1 MAKGSII
8 SPFKVS
14 GLERFVGSMTGITR
28 EDIERDG
35 FGLLGKSRKRIKAER
50 EIAAAEADVEAG
62 IKAYEDFEFQTVNP
76 FRDGSITNPYATMQ
90 VNLQA
95 AEFQR
100 QQQEQEQA
108 DLLAALSGGAGG
120 AGAAA
125 LATSLARVGQ
135 QKQQAIAADIGR
147 QEQAIGM
154 AKAGFEG
161 QIQMSGAQ
169 AEMANLAASQ
179 QFNIERMET
188 ILGIDM
194 AKVTGLQQAE
204 QARKDRNAQIAG
216 QAIGAVGNVVPSFI

>member
-8 SPFKVS
+8 SPFKQRTIL
-14 GLERFVGSMTGITR
+14 GFTR
-28 EDIERDG
+28 EDVKREGLSGIG
-35 FGLLGKSRKRIKAER
+35 LGSALFGGKRRRAER

-62 IKAYEDFEFQTVNP
+62 IKAYEDFDFETVNP

-108 DLLAALSGGAGG
+108 DLLAALSGGAGS

-125 LATSLARVGQ
+125 LATSLARVAQ

-161 QIQMSGAQ
+161 QVQMSGAQ

-179 QFNIERMET
+179 QFNIGRMET
-188 ILGIDM
+188 MLGIDM

-204 QARKDRNAQIAG
+204 QARKDRNAQMAAA
-216 QAIGAVGNVVPSFI
+216 AIGAVGSVAPSFIP